1 MDALQIRVLA
11 LSFLAVI
18 TLNVPALAA
27 ISVEG
32 NDSGTVVTVIA
43 ENAMVGEILKQLGE
57 RYDFAIEGVEFF
69 KSAEP
74 ISTNLS
80 GDLKEIVKR
89 LLRNWNYVN
98 VRSSERPAA
107 GARVVMIDANF
118 GSNASTPML
127 PPPPK
132 PTNPL
137 Q

>member
-89 LLRNWNYVN
+89 LLRNWNYVI

-107 GARVVMIDANF
+107 VARVVMIDANF